1 MTLTIG
7 QGALSPRVDSRDRH
21 SRDVDPLPL
30 VLPATLG
37 SALLVLV
44 QAMGLFSVPAVLG
57 MPGGFYVAGTEIYR
71 LLNNFPPRVSQAA
84 AWGVLLLVV
93 TAGLVWLQGAIL
105 RRRSFVTVTGKAYR
119 PRTLELGR
127 VRYLLAA
134 AAWAYVAASVI
145 LPVGTLS
152 WAALRYWLACSRC
165 SSWSISSRSMSS

>member
-1 MTLTIG
+1 VWSTCRRRAAPSSSRRSPMPLPFLLIG
-7 QGALSPRVDSRDRH
+7 AALRGMDPSLEESARVHGASALGSLRLVT
-21 SRDVDPLPL
+21 LPL

-93 TAGLVWLQGAIL
+93 TAC
-105 RRRSFVTVTGKAYR
+105 
-119 PRTLELGR
+119 LG
-127 VRYLLAA
+127 
-134 AAWAYVAASVI
+134 WA
-145 LPVGTLS
+145 
-152 WAALRYWLACSRC
+152 
-165 SSWSISSRSMSS
+165 